1 MKFLEKF
8 FLRSVA
14 LLVLFLSILIS
25 GSGCLRKDHTVMK
38 AESSP
43 MHGLTRQEFYYNLYH
58 EILDDSL
65 LRDIYLPEQIHVSS
79 VDFLCEEIQYESGTY
94 QERMYRLR
102 KENASLMTIQRP
114 EYRQTGP
121 GGLYTQARWSWRN
134 PEDAVLLWENLLS
147 DFSDVSNR
155 NREAVVFF
163 CETGLA
169 RIHRDQNNDTLSLY
183 PNEAISKSEAD
194 ELSAAVHSYT
204 HFIPIN
210 AIQTYDPEGNEI
222 LLCFSDPVSLF
233 IFQNLISYLQSENEI
248 IHSFI
253 YFDETGTEL
262 SLWINSASGGMF
274 SIPLDLI
281 RGGGCTLP
289 CSANPALIRQ
299 RLKIAASILPE
310 ACRGQFSEEIT
321 RTLQD
326 GDRERI
332 WFYDIGKTGYSIS
345 VSYRIVEEYIGTIS
359 IGIVKN

>member
-8 FLRSVA
+8 FWQSIA

-43 MHGLTRQEFYYNLYH
+43 MHGLTRQEFYYKLYH

-65 LRDIYLPEQIHVSS
+65 LRDIYLPEQIPVNS
-79 VDFLCEEIQYESGTY
+79 VDFLCGEIQYETGTY

-102 KENASLMTIQRP
+102 KEHASLMTIQKL

-121 GGLYTQARWSWRN
+121 GGLYAKAHWSWRN
-134 PEDAVLLWENLLS
+134 PENAVLLWENLLS
-147 DFSDVSNR
+147 DFSDVSNK

-169 RIHRDQNNDTLSLY
+169 RIQRDQNSYTLSLY
-183 PNEAISKSEAD
+183 PDEPISRNEAD
-194 ELSAAVHSYT
+194 ELSAVVHSYT

-210 AIQTYDPEGNEI
+210 AIKTYDPEGNEI

-233 IFQNLISYLQSENEI
+233 IFQNLISYMQSENEI
-248 IHSFI
+248 IHSFL
-253 YFDETGTEL
+253 YFDETGTKL

-274 SIPLDLI
+274 SIPLDLVH
-281 RGGGCTLP
+281 GGVCALP

-299 RLKIAASILPE
+299 RLKIAASIIPE
-310 ACRGQFSEEIT
+310 CCRGQFSEEMSQ
-321 RTLQD
+321 TLQN

-332 WFYDIGKTGYSIS
+332 WFYDIGKTGYSVS
-345 VSYRIVEEYIGTIS
+345 VSYRIVEEYTGTIS
-359 IGIVKN
+359 IGITKN